1 MSMNNPFDSET
12 SQKYLAGITDLVN
25 SINEINQKMI
35 QASKAY
41 VEEGYKA
48 YNEHVKSLFTLK
60 NPMEAVELNRKYLE
74 SFSSDF
80 KDMTAK
86 RNELFQELVK
96 ALGANNNM
104 FNLPESMKDAMAKFK
119 GNGNLDMFK
128 PENWSKFSEM
138 LKFK

>member
-1 MSMNNPFDSET
+1 
-12 SQKYLAGITDLVN
+12 
-25 SINEINQKMI
+25 
-35 QASKAY
+35 
-41 VEEGYKA
+41 
-48 YNEHVKSLFTLK
+48 
-60 NPMEAVELNRKYLE
+60 MEAVELNRKYLE